1 MWKKTNRLKQDMK
14 ELKGL
19 APSTEKLLLKL
30 SKFELLQDFS
40 FVGGSALAIR
50 LQHRQSEDIDLFTW
64 HRTLDKE
71 NIFTALRMLETP
83 FSILNSSDIQ
93 INVIAENV
101 KLTFFAQ
108 GRDVLKDRELIKGN
122 LYTVPV
128 ETLTGMKVN
137 TLFLRAKFRDYYDL
151 FVLNKEVFSI
161 EAIFK
166 IGQKIMPELTMKL
179 FQTSLVYTKDIA
191 EDNIHHLS
199 PRYKI
204 SIDEIAIHFQNEI
217 EKWLSR
223 CD

>member
-1 MWKKTNRLKQDMK
+1 MK

-50 LQHRQSEDIDLFTW
+50 LQHRLSEDIDLFTW
-64 HRTLDKE
+64 NRTLDKE

-108 GRDVLKDRELIKGN
+108 GGDVLKDRELIKGN

-204 SIDEIAIHFQNEI
+204 SIDEIAVHFQNEI

>member
-1 MWKKTNRLKQDMK
+1 MK

-19 APSTEKLLLKL
+19 SPSTEKLLLKL
-30 SKFELLQDFS
+30 SKFELLNDFS

-50 LQHRQSEDIDLFTW
+50 LQHRLSEDIDLFTW
-64 HRTLDKE
+64 NRSLDKE
-71 NIFTALRMLETP
+71 NVFTTLKMLETP
-83 FSILNSSDIQ
+83 FSILSASDKQ
-93 INVIAENV
+93 INVIAGNV

-108 GRDVLKDRELIKGN
+108 GWDVLKDRELIREN

-151 FVLNKEVFSI
+151 FVLNKEVFPI
-161 EAIFK
+161 ETIFN
-166 IGQKIMPELTMKL
+166 IGQRIMPELTMKL

-191 EDNIHHLS
+191 EDNIHHLF
-199 PRYKI
+199 PKYNI
-204 SIDEIAIHFQNEI
+204 SINEIAGHFQKEI
-217 EKWLSR
+217 EKWLSK

>member
-1 MWKKTNRLKQDMK
+1 MK

-30 SKFELLQDFS
+30 SKLELLNDFA
-40 FVGGSALAIR
+40 FVGGSALSMR
-50 LQHRQSEDIDLFTW
+50 LQHRLSEDIDLFTW
-64 HRTLDKE
+64 NRSLDKE
-71 NIFTALRMLETP
+71 NVFNSLKILEIP
-83 FSILNSSDIQ
+83 FSILSASEKQ

-108 GRDVLKDRELIKGN
+108 GWDVLKDRELIREN

-137 TLFLRAKFRDYYDL
+137 TLFLCAKFRDYYDL
-151 FVLNKEVFSI
+151 FVLNKEVFTI
-161 EAIFK
+161 EEIFK

-204 SIDEIAIHFQNEI
+204 SIDEIAAHFQNEI
-217 EKWLSR
+217 EKWLSK